1 MKLTNTSVYPTP
13 ALEVLLHFVLRTEK
27 HEARY
32 LKIIKV
38 TNCKTA
44 AYRGRCNGQ
53 RILLRIGAP
62 DKFSVPIHN
71 QYRKRSP
78 PYDVNGW
85 KEGFVALFAHEAE
98 HARHFAHRM
107 GVDEIGC
114 EHAAVRALK
123 ALREQR
129 EFIDARIKMAVENDR
144 RAQQEREVRLVQ
156 AKSPE
161 AKLAKLN
168 AKIATWKKKLKT
180 AETYLKKYQK
190 QLRRL
195 EKKKEPVAQFMQAA
209 KTP

>member
-13 ALEVLLHFVLRTEK
+13 ALEVLLHFVLRSEQ
-27 HEARY
+27 HEVRY
-32 LKIIKV
+32 LKTIKV
-38 TNCKTA
+38 TKCTTA

-78 PYDVNGW
+78 AYDVNDW

-107 GVDEIGC
+107 GVDEIAC
-114 EHAAVRALK
+114 EHAAVRGLT
-123 ALREQR
+123 ALRDQR
-129 EFIDARIKMAVENDR
+129 EFIDARIKMAVENCR
-144 RAQQEREVRLVQ
+144 RAEQEHEIKLAQ

-161 AKLAKLN
+161 ARLNKLN
-168 AKIATWKKKLKT
+168 VKITTWTKKLKT

-195 EKKKEPVAQFMQAA
+195 EKKKEPDAPFMQAA
-209 KTP
+209 KRP